1 MSEPVRDPAGP
12 TARAPRIGRTA
23 SVAVLVG
30 LGGALLAISA
40 APWLLV
46 PVSTAIAET
55 TVSVPGSTAVPAA
68 PASALVVLAGGLAVA
83 IAGRVARVVAAVA
96 VAGAGL
102 LAAVA
107 AVRFVADPA
116 AAALAASAEATGLR
130 ELAGTPSVTPW
141 PLVAAGLGGLAALA
155 AVTVAFASR
164 RWESGAGGRRFER
177 AVPDGGASSGETPGG
192 ASAGT
197 EAEPVDVRTRA
208 MDDWDALS
216 RGDDPT

>member
-1 MSEPVRDPAGP
+1 VSDPAGP
-12 TARAPRIGRTA
+12 TARSPRVGRTA
-23 SVAVLVG
+23 AVAVLVV
-30 LGGALLAISA
+30 LGGALLATSA

-46 PVSTAIAET
+46 PVSTAIAEA
-55 TVSVPGSTAVPAA
+55 TVSVPGSAAVPAV

-83 IAGRVARVVAAVA
+83 IAGRVARVVAAVV

-130 ELAGTPSVTPW
+130 ELAGAPSVTPW
-141 PLVAAGLGGLAALA
+141 PVVTAGLGGLAALA
-155 AVTVAFASR
+155 AVTVALGSR
-164 RWESGAGGRRFER
+164 RWASGAGGRRFER
-177 AVPDGGASSGETPGG
+177 AAPDGGASSGETARAG
-192 ASAGT
+192 SAGT
-197 EAEPVDVRTRA
+197 EAEPADVRTRA

-216 RGDDPT
+216 RGEDPT